1 MAQTPPTTSTRKRR
15 ARSLASRRAGYAV
28 SIVVNLVVA
37 FIVNNLL
44 AWDLLG
50 FLTDDF
56 EQVLPFINV
65 SIGVSIVSSAVCLW
79 RDPPWVRA
87 AGQVAEGIASVVAI
101 VRTYQVFPFEFSG
114 SFPWAGILR
123 VLLVLAAVGTVIG
136 VVAEVVQLAREG
148 GPTGDDPG
156 DAGRQPAGTAGRC

>member
-114 SFPWAGILR
+114 SFRAWAFAFGRNIRRVPWGC
-123 VLLVLAAVGTVIG
+123 AALFET
-136 VVAEVVQLAREG
+136 AATARSRSSS
-148 GPTGDDPG
+148 PG
-156 DAGRQPAGTAGRC
+156 RSMP